1 MSSSFTLEEFPKL
14 VQNCLRHPSTNHSGH
29 TISKYHEGQPRH
41 QLPSSVLA
49 KRTDH
54 PVLAYVHVCAEGA
67 EVGEPVREDAA
78 IQWGCFKVRLAC
90 LGIQGDRSAN
100 EHSGSGHLG
109 PSWPGSSSV

>member
-14 VQNCLRHPSTNHSGH
+14 VQNRLRHPSTNRSGH
-29 TISKYHEGQPRH
+29 TISRYHEGQPRR

-54 PVLAYVHVCAEGA
+54 SVLAHVHVCAEEA

-78 IQWGCFKVRLAC
+78 IQWGCFKVRLVG
-90 LGIQGDRSAN
+90 LDTQGDRSAN
-100 EHSGSGHLG
+100 EHSGSGDLR